1 MKPIPKGVLTRDGL
15 PPAGSRIRVA
25 TINVRWF
32 QIEPTRDSMIAAPIE
47 SVLGAAEE
55 HGLEG
60 VRLRVMLGSS
70 SPDWAKQIANG
81 PVTYEHIHGGVQ
93 LVSIPDIWSPEW
105 QTEAAEL
112 FAWIA
117 SRYDA
122 DPRLRL
128 IFATG
133 GMTLYGEPFQRA
145 FAGSALNRANLPAA
159 GYSDSSDAAL
169 QKSQLDWMRPFVRTP
184 VGLAYNPW
192 QYLGRDGEPRSSSS
206 FMAEVMDYHL
216 ALFGERTV
224 LQNNSI
230 RSSFIGSVPPYYAE
244 FLRRLGAPGSTQY
257 QAAAAVRI
265 GDARATIEWAI
276 EYLCAD
282 GLELPDGY
290 ADVLTTAQLADY
302 DVRLKANQG

>member
-1 MKPIPKGVLTRDGL
+1 M
-15 PPAGSRIRVA
+15 
-25 TINVRWF
+25 NVRWLDL
-32 QIEPTRDSMIAAPIE
+32 EPRRDSMVAAPIE

-60 VRLRVMLGSS
+60 VRLRVMLGTS
-70 SPDWAKQIANG
+70 SPDWAKQIADG

-93 LVSIPDIWSPEW
+93 LLSIPDLWAPEW

-128 IFATG
+128 VFATG

-145 FAGSALNRANLPAA
+145 FEGSALNRENLPAA
-159 GYSDSSDAAL
+159 GYSKSRDAAL
-169 QKSQLDWMRPFVRTP
+169 QKAQLDWMRPFTLTP
-184 VGLAYNPW
+184 VGLSYNPW
-192 QYLGRDGEPRSSSS
+192 QYLGPDGGPRSSTS
-206 FMAEVMDYHL
+206 FMAEVMDYHI

-230 RSSFIGSVPPYYAE
+230 RSSFIGSVPSFYDE

-257 QAAAAVRI
+257 QTAAVVRI
-265 GDARATIEWAI
+265 GDARATMEWAI
-276 EYLCAD
+276 RYLRAD
-282 GLELPDGY
+282 GVELPNGY
-290 ADVLTTAQLADY
+290 ANLITAAQLARY
-302 DVRLKANQG
+302 DIRLKANWA